1 MAKKNETKEIK
12 YRYKLGRNIARIR
25 KQETG
30 YTQEDMEL
38 YTGISRAYYG
48 RIELGVHAATI
59 DVLIKIADALN
70 VPLYRLFLD
79 ETDKPI

>member
-1 MAKKNETKEIK
+1 MAKKKINTDNN
-12 YRYKLGRNIARIR
+12 YRYRLGQNIAKIR
-25 KQETG
+25 KEEAG

-48 RIELGVHAATI
+48 RIELGAHAATI
-59 DVLIKIADALN
+59 DILIKIADALT

-79 ETDKPI
+79 DNDLPV